1 MQVQVIKIKP
11 TPKSEAKFERRD
23 VFSDKYNYEAFD
35 FALCVRCAYFSFE
48 HSKEAVEWA
57 GKYGCGKCRLAKA
70 MGAYEG
76 VKATAVCDKYLSHIG
91 TDINGKR
98 ATPKQL
104 PEFVK
109 LIKNEKGRYTVTLI
123 A

>member
-11 TPKSEAKFERRD
+11 TPKGEVKFERRD
-23 VFSDKYNYEAFD
+23 VFSDRYDYEVFH
-35 FALCVRCAYFSFE
+35 FALCVGCAYFSFD

-57 GKYGCGKCRLAKA
+57 GKYGCGKCHLAKA

-76 VKATAVCDKYLSHIG
+76 VLATSVCDNFLSHMG
-91 TDINGKR
+91 TDINGKS
-98 ATPKQL
+98 ATPEQL
-104 PEFVK
+104 PDFVK
-109 LIKNEKGRYTVTLI
+109 LTKNEKGRYAVTLI